1 MKYTT
6 IIIDT
11 KTQPA
16 LLQEQQLNCSGFT
29 EVYTVNALILSCL
42 TYKMAS
48 VDTLSLIMK

>member
-11 KTQPA
+11 KTQPV

-29 EVYTVNALILSCL
+29 EVYTVNALILS
-42 TYKMAS
+42 YKMAS
-48 VDTLSLIMK
+48 FDTLSLIMK